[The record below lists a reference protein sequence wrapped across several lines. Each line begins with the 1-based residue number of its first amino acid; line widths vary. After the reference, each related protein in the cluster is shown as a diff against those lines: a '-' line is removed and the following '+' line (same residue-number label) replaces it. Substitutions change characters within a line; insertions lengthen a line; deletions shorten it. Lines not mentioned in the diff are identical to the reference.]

1 MAVPANAVKSPL
13 PLPSINVT
21 PGTAP
26 IPQPGA
32 APVKSGNLFSKFLK
46 K

>member
-1 MAVPANAVKSPL
+1 
-13 PLPSINVT
+13 VT

-26 IPQPGA
+26 TPQPGA
-32 APVKSGNLFSKFLK
+32 APVKSGNLFSKFRK